1 MINYELLY
9 CIASKQ
15 KNKFTSFLNTVL
27 FQSIKI
33 DANLLSMLNSCLFWI
48 PVAVITTTYVP
59 MLRDKV
65 SSSSCYCLLS
75 SSCQSYNLLLL
86 SAKRLLATVAT
97 LYPTRATQLVL
108 YPTQHSKYST
118 SRSLIRID
126 AHANCVPRGCTVS

>member
-9 CIASKQ
+9 YIASNQ

-27 FQSIKI
+27 FQSIKT
-33 DANLLSMLNSCLFWI
+33 DANLLSTLNSCLFWI
-48 PVAVITTTYVP
+48 PVAGITTTYVP

-65 SSSSCYCLLS
+65 SSSSCHCLLS
-75 SSCQSYNLLLL
+75 SSQQSYNLLLL

-108 YPTQHSKYST
+108 YPNTT
-118 SRSLIRID
+118 L
-126 AHANCVPRGCTVS
+126 